1 MPADGVTDN
10 QAKRRYE
17 LVVDGTTAYAEY
29 VLVDGSIT
37 FTHTIMPEALG
48 GRGIGGRLV
57 NAALDDAEARGLKI
71 VPECSFVAKMVE
83 RRSRR

>member
-29 VLVDGSIT
+29 VLADGSIT
-37 FTHTIMPEALG
+37 FTHTIVPEALG
-48 GRGIGGRLV
+48 GRGVGGRLV
-57 NAALDDAEARGLKI
+57 NAALDDAEVRGLKI

>member
-37 FTHTIMPEALG
+37 FTHTIVPEALG